1 MKFIQN
7 TSPMSVFQHII
18 YDQGWEKA
26 FFLLLLYYYYDY
38 DHDYNYYYNHF
49 IIIKTILPSTA
60 TDLNIN
66 K

>member
-1 MKFIQN
+1 MIKVRKKPSLYYYY
-7 TSPMSVFQHII
+7 TII
-18 YDQGWEKA
+18 I
-26 FFLLLLYYYYDY
+26 LLLYYYYDY